1 MCARIFEAVDLCLA
15 VPPCPSYKME
25 EIKWLC
31 QRGVGV
37 FANSKYLFF
46 FPPSFPSFY
55 FFKGSRGS
63 VLSTVK
69 TGMTQRTLH
78 SEQNP
83 EGVTRQPVMTIK
95 PIINW
100 LPFSQREPVFV
111 IYIGAEGRCSL

>member
-1 MCARIFEAVDLCLA
+1 MALSEGSGSVCKQQIPFF
-15 VPPCPSYKME
+15 S
-25 EIKWLC
+25 
-31 QRGVGV
+31 
-37 FANSKYLFF
+37 SSFF
-46 FPPSFPSFY
+46 FSFF

-69 TGMTQRTLH
+69 TGLTQRTLH

-100 LPFSQREPVFV
+100 LPFSQQEPVFV